1 MFDNLLEKGVFTG
14 VVTKIVDNLY
24 CGWNTPKNL
33 QNRQKVLQAVH
44 KCDLYL
50 SVLKTV
56 INPQTITNLGWV
68 WKSGTSQA
76 SSHHFGTI
84 TSCPEPD
91 TVGQMR
97 FFIGAFKVLV
107 YIIPGCSSLLTPH
120 LDTLGG
126 HIFKEAI
133 NCMDKH
139 YTTFHNT

>member
-44 KCDLYL
+44 KCDICL

-56 INPQTITNLGWV
+56 INPQTTTNLGWV

-97 FFIGAFKVLV
+97 FFIGAFKMLA

-120 LDTLGG
+120 DDSVVG

-133 NCMDKH
+133 NCMDNH
-139 YTTFHNT
+139 PTLFHNT

>member
-1 MFDNLLEKGVFTG
+1 MFYNPLEKGVVTG
-14 VVTKIVDNLY
+14 VVTKIVDNLC

-44 KCDLYL
+44 KCDICL

-56 INPQTITNLGWV
+56 INPQTTTNLGWV

-84 TSCPEPD
+84 TSCPKPD
-91 TVGQMR
+91 TIGQMR
-97 FFIGAFKVLV
+97 FFIGAFKMLA

-120 LDTLGG
+120 DDSLVG

-133 NCMDKH
+133 NCMDNH
-139 YTTFHNT
+139 PTSFHNT